1 MAALSNNTQSGIIL
15 GSSVLGGSK
24 AFKDR
29 LFAAKVIPLFDTMAT
44 VGAIYSMFLD
54 ALKFDATRFKRTAK
68 DSVKIGL
75 VGCILP
81 SVVTSTLLLLLG
93 LGGAIH
99 GLGPA
104 PAGTFYLTITFSLTF
119 FPVVAQA
126 MDELNLMTSELG
138 QFAMSSAILNDVI
151 FWFLIAL
158 HLIFTKPDATYRI
171 ESFISVFGLILFT
184 VYVIR
189 AIMLSIVKNIPQGQ
203 EAKEVHVVAI
213 QLGVLVMAFISNAL
227 GTAPYAGVVLL
238 GLAIPGGP
246 PLGAAIVHKTEY
258 LVSQI
263 LMPMFFFYVGYRI
276 NLYSIHDW
284 MRFSILQTI
293 IIMSYVS
300 KIVAVVAAAM
310 WCKIGFKNGRRLSM
324 AMSVKG
330 IIAIIS
336 YSRWRTVK
344 LIDEQAFTQIVL
356 SMLGMTMIATPLLR
370 FSYNPKIRLGAST
383 KRPRFRSIQSIPSNF
398 ETFRILCCFHNQ
410 ESIRNLITLLEA
422 LYPTLASPICAYVV
436 HAVELIGRA
445 APLLVPHNKL
455 KHTNTPTHQM
465 IQAFENYSD
474 NSEGLVTIHAYDMI
488 APYKSMHDTI
498 IRLAQDKVVP
508 LIILPF
514 HDHQGTVDLTLIASI
529 RQFNINVQTN
539 SPCTVGI
546 LVDRDLSSRLR
557 LTSSSFNVAVIF
569 IGGAD
574 DREALAHAAR
584 ISGNPTVGMTVFRII
599 LREIE
604 AKLDQSL
611 VDEFKLGN
619 IGNDCVNW
627 YGIEGDYD
635 LVMVGRRHVE
645 MSLRDE
651 EMAVFMEHPELGVV
665 GDMLSSL
672 DICDGM
678 VNVLVMQERRGLG
691 CGAFRSDS
699 ARVS

>member
-1 MAALSNNTQSGIIL
+1 
-15 GSSVLGGSK
+15 
-24 AFKDR
+24 
-29 LFAAKVIPLFDTMAT
+29 MAT

-599 LREIE
+599 LR
-604 AKLDQSL
+604 
-611 VDEFKLGN
+611 
-619 IGNDCVNW
+619 
-627 YGIEGDYD
+627 GDYD

>member
-1 MAALSNNTQSGIIL
+1 MAALSNNTQVDVVEPQHCMLVHASSSRGIWFGENPFDDPYPLMLAQIILVVLTSRLLYFLLRLLGQTKFVCNLLSGIIL

-29 LFAAKVIPLFDTMAT
+29 LFAAKVIPLFDTMAA
-44 VGAIYSMFLD
+44 VGAIYSMFLV
-54 ALKFDATRFKRTAK
+54 ALKFDATRFKRRAK
-68 DSVKIGL
+68 DSVKIDL
-75 VGCILP
+75 
-81 SVVTSTLLLLLG
+81 
-93 LGGAIH
+93 
-99 GLGPA
+99 
-104 PAGTFYLTITFSLTF
+104 
-119 FPVVAQA
+119 A

-158 HLIFTKPDATYRI
+158 HLIFTNPDATYRV

-184 VYVIR
+184 IYVIR
-189 AIMLSIVKNIPQGQ
+189 PIMLSIVKNIPQGQ

-213 QLGVLVMAFISNAL
+213 QLGVLVMAFISDAL

-246 PLGAAIVHKTEY
+246 PLGAAVVHKTEY
-258 LVSQI
+258 LVSQL

-310 WCKIGFKNGRRLSM
+310 WCKIGFKNGLRLSM
-324 AMSVKG
+324 AMSFKG
-330 IIAIIS
+330 IIEIIS

-370 FSYNPKIRLGAST
+370 FSYSPKIRLGAST
-383 KRPRFRSIQSIPSNF
+383 KRPRFRSIQSMPSNF

-422 LYPTLASPICAYVV
+422 SYPTQASPICAYVV
-436 HAVELIGRA
+436 HAVELMGRV

-455 KHTNTPTHQM
+455 KRTNTPTHQM

-474 NSEGLVTIHAYDMI
+474 NSEGPVTIHAYDMI

-498 IRLAQDKVVP
+498 IRLAEDKAVP

-514 HDHQGTVDLTLIASI
+514 HDHQGMVDLTLIAST

-574 DREALAHAAR
+574 DREVLAYAAR

-599 LREIE
+599 LR
-604 AKLDQSL
+604 
-611 VDEFKLGN
+611 
-619 IGNDCVNW
+619 VN
-627 YGIEGDYD
+627 
-635 LVMVGRRHVE
+635 
-645 MSLRDE
+645 
-651 EMAVFMEHPELGVV
+651 
-665 GDMLSSL
+665 
-672 DICDGM
+672 
-678 VNVLVMQERRGLG
+678 
-691 CGAFRSDS
+691 
-699 ARVS
+699 

>member
-1 MAALSNNTQSGIIL
+1 MAALSNNTQVDVVEPQHCMLVHASSSRGIWFGENPFDDPYPLMLAQIILVVLTSRLLYFLLRLLGQTKFVCNLLSGIIL

-44 VGAIYSMFLD
+44 VGAIYSMFLV
-54 ALKFDATRFKRTAK
+54 ALKFDATRFKRRAK
-68 DSVKIGL
+68 DSVKIDL
-75 VGCILP
+75 
-81 SVVTSTLLLLLG
+81 
-93 LGGAIH
+93 
-99 GLGPA
+99 
-104 PAGTFYLTITFSLTF
+104 
-119 FPVVAQA
+119 A

-158 HLIFTKPDATYRI
+158 HLIFTNPDATYRV

-184 VYVIR
+184 IYVIR
-189 AIMLSIVKNIPQGQ
+189 PIMLSIVKNIPQGQ

-213 QLGVLVMAFISNAL
+213 QLGVLVMAFISDAL

-246 PLGAAIVHKTEY
+246 PLGAAVVHKTEY
-258 LVSQI
+258 LVSQL

-310 WCKIGFKNGRRLSM
+310 WCKIGFKNGLRLSM

-330 IIAIIS
+330 IIEIIS

-370 FSYNPKIRLGAST
+370 FSYSPKIRLGAST
-383 KRPRFRSIQSIPSNF
+383 KRPRFRSIQSMPSNF

-422 LYPTLASPICAYVV
+422 SYPTQASPICAYVV
-436 HAVELIGRA
+436 HAVELMGRA

-455 KHTNTPTHQM
+455 KRTNTPTHQM

-474 NSEGLVTIHAYDMI
+474 NSEGPVKIHAYDMI

-498 IRLAQDKVVP
+498 IRLAEDKVVP

-514 HDHQGTVDLTLIASI
+514 HDHQGMVDLTLIASI

-574 DREALAHAAR
+574 DREVLAYAAR

-599 LREIE
+599 LPGKLGGGNQEEEIE

-611 VDEFKLGN
+611 VHEFKLGN
-619 IGNDCVNW
+619 IGNDCMNW
-627 YGIEGDYD
+627 
-635 LVMVGRRHVE
+635 
-645 MSLRDE
+645 
-651 EMAVFMEHPELGVV
+651 
-665 GDMLSSL
+665 
-672 DICDGM
+672 
-678 VNVLVMQERRGLG
+678 
-691 CGAFRSDS
+691 
-699 ARVS
+699 

>member
-1 MAALSNNTQSGIIL
+1 MAALSNTTQVDVVEPQHCMLVHASSSRGIWFGENPFDDPYPLMLAQIILVVLTSRLLYFLLRPLGQTKFVCNLLSGIIL

-24 AFKDR
+24 SFKDR

-44 VGAIYSMFLD
+44 VGAIYSMFLV
-54 ALKFDATRFKRTAK
+54 ALKFDATRFKRMAK

-75 VGCILP
+75 
-81 SVVTSTLLLLLG
+81 
-93 LGGAIH
+93 
-99 GLGPA
+99 
-104 PAGTFYLTITFSLTF
+104 
-119 FPVVAQA
+119 A
-126 MDELNLMTSELG
+126 MDELNPMTSELG

-158 HLIFTKPDATYRI
+158 HLILTKQDATCDI
-171 ESFISVFGLILFT
+171 ESCISVFGLILFT

-189 AIMLSIVKNIPQGQ
+189 PIMLSIVKNIPQGE

-213 QLGVLVMAFISNAL
+213 QLGVLVMAFISDVL
-227 GTAPYAGVVLL
+227 GTTPYAGVVLL

-246 PLGAAIVHKTEY
+246 PLGAAVVHKTEY

-276 NLYSIHDW
+276 NLYSIRDW
-284 MRFSILQTI
+284 VRFSILQTI
-293 IIMSYVS
+293 IIVSYVS

-310 WCKIGFKNGRRLSM
+310 WCKIGFKNSLRLSM
-324 AMSVKG
+324 VMSVKG
-330 IIAIIS
+330 IIEIVS
-336 YSRWRTVK
+336 YSRCRTIK

-370 FSYNPKIRLGAST
+370 FSCIYT
-383 KRPRFRSIQSIPSNF
+383 
-398 ETFRILCCFHNQ
+398 TM
-410 ESIRNLITLLEA
+410 
-422 LYPTLASPICAYVV
+422 V
-436 HAVELIGRA
+436 HAVELMGRA
-445 APLLVPHNKL
+445 APLLVPYNKL
-455 KHTNTPTHQM
+455 KHTNTPMHQM

-474 NSEGLVTIHAYDMI
+474 NSEGPVTIHAYDMI
-488 APYKSMHDTI
+488 APYKNMHDTI
-498 IRLAQDKVVP
+498 IRLAHDKVVP

-557 LTSSSFNVAVIF
+557 LTSFSFNVAVIF

-574 DREALAHAAR
+574 DREALAYAAR

-599 LREIE
+599 LRGKLEGGNQEEEIE

-627 YGIEGDYD
+627 YDIEVDDGAQVMSAIKKLQGDYD
-635 LVMVGRRHVE
+635 LIMVGRRHVE

-651 EMAVFMEHPELGVV
+651 EMAVFMEHPELGVI
-665 GDMLSSL
+665 GDMLSSS
-672 DICDGM
+672 DFCDGM
-678 VNVLVMQERRGLG
+678 VNVLVMQESRGLG

>member
-1 MAALSNNTQSGIIL
+1 
-15 GSSVLGGSK
+15 
-24 AFKDR
+24 
-29 LFAAKVIPLFDTMAT
+29 
-44 VGAIYSMFLD
+44 
-54 ALKFDATRFKRTAK
+54 
-68 DSVKIGL
+68 
-75 VGCILP
+75 
-81 SVVTSTLLLLLG
+81 
-93 LGGAIH
+93 
-99 GLGPA
+99 
-104 PAGTFYLTITFSLTF
+104 
-119 FPVVAQA
+119 

-151 FWFLIAL
+151 LWFLIAL
-158 HLIFTKPDATYRI
+158 HLIFTNPDATYRV

-184 VYVIR
+184 IYVIR
-189 AIMLSIVKNIPQGQ
+189 PIMLSIVKNIPQGQ

-213 QLGVLVMAFISNAL
+213 QLGVLVMAFISDAL
-227 GTAPYAGVVLL
+227 GTAPYTGVVLL

-246 PLGAAIVHKTEY
+246 PLGAAVVHKTEY
-258 LVSQI
+258 LVSQL

-310 WCKIGFKNGRRLSM
+310 WCKIGFKNGLRLSM

-330 IIAIIS
+330 IIEIIS

-370 FSYNPKIRLGAST
+370 FSYSPKIRLGAST
-383 KRPRFRSIQSIPSNF
+383 KRPRFRSIQSMPSNF

-422 LYPTLASPICAYVV
+422 SYPTQASPICAYVV
-436 HAVELIGRA
+436 HAVELMGRA

-455 KHTNTPTHQM
+455 KRKNTPTHQM

-474 NSEGLVTIHAYDMI
+474 NSEGPVTIHAYDMI

-498 IRLAQDKVVP
+498 IRLAEDKVVP

-514 HDHQGTVDLTLIASI
+514 HDHQGMVDLTLIASI

-546 LVDRDLSSRLR
+546 LVDRELSSRLR
-557 LTSSSFNVAVIF
+557 LTSSSSNVAGIF

-574 DREALAHAAR
+574 DREVLAYAAR

-599 LREIE
+599 LRGKLGGGNQEEEIE

-627 YGIEGDYD
+627 YDIEVDDGAQVMNAIKKLQGDYD

-651 EMAVFMEHPELGVV
+651 EMAVFMEHPELGVI

-672 DICDGM
+672 DFCDGM
-678 VNVLVMQERRGLG
+678 VNVLVMQESGGLG

>member
-1 MAALSNNTQSGIIL
+1 
-15 GSSVLGGSK
+15 
-24 AFKDR
+24 
-29 LFAAKVIPLFDTMAT
+29 MAT

-344 LIDEQAFTQIVL
+344 DNLAGKLE
-356 SMLGMTMIATPLLR
+356 G
-370 FSYNPKIRLGAST
+370 G
-383 KRPRFRSIQSIPSNF
+383 
-398 ETFRILCCFHNQ
+398 NQ
-410 ESIRNLITLLEA
+410 EE
-422 LYPTLASPICAYVV
+422 
-436 HAVELIGRA
+436 
-445 APLLVPHNKL
+445 
-455 KHTNTPTHQM
+455 
-465 IQAFENYSD
+465 
-474 NSEGLVTIHAYDMI
+474 
-488 APYKSMHDTI
+488 
-498 IRLAQDKVVP
+498 
-508 LIILPF
+508 
-514 HDHQGTVDLTLIASI
+514 
-529 RQFNINVQTN
+529 
-539 SPCTVGI
+539 
-546 LVDRDLSSRLR
+546 
-557 LTSSSFNVAVIF
+557 
-569 IGGAD
+569 
-574 DREALAHAAR
+574 
-584 ISGNPTVGMTVFRII
+584 
-599 LREIE
+599 EIE

-627 YGIEGDYD
+627 YGIEVDD
-635 LVMVGRRHVE
+635 GRRHVE

>member
-1 MAALSNNTQSGIIL
+1 
-15 GSSVLGGSK
+15 
-24 AFKDR
+24 
-29 LFAAKVIPLFDTMAT
+29 
-44 VGAIYSMFLD
+44 
-54 ALKFDATRFKRTAK
+54 
-68 DSVKIGL
+68 
-75 VGCILP
+75 
-81 SVVTSTLLLLLG
+81 
-93 LGGAIH
+93 
-99 GLGPA
+99 
-104 PAGTFYLTITFSLTF
+104 
-119 FPVVAQA
+119 

-184 VYVIR
+184 VYIIR
-189 AIMLSIVKNIPQGQ
+189 PIMLSIVKNIPQGQ

-213 QLGVLVMAFISNAL
+213 QLGVLVMAFISDAL

-263 LMPMFFFYVGYRI
+263 LMPMFFFY
-276 NLYSIHDW
+276 
-284 MRFSILQTI
+284 TI

-310 WCKIGFKNGRRLSM
+310 WGKIGFKNGLRLRM

-330 IIAIIS
+330 IIEIIS

-383 KRPRFRSIQSIPSNF
+383 KRPRFRSIQSMPSNF

-422 LYPTLASPICAYVV
+422 SYPTLASPICAYVV
-436 HAVELIGRA
+436 HAVELMGRA
-445 APLLVPHNKL
+445 APLLVRHNKL

-474 NSEGLVTIHAYDMI
+474 KVTIHAYDMI

-574 DREALAHAAR
+574 DREALAYAAR

-599 LREIE
+599 LRGKLGGGNQEEEIE

-619 IGNDCVNW
+619 IGNIVDDGAQVMSA
-627 YGIEGDYD
+627 IKKLQGDYD

>member
-1 MAALSNNTQSGIIL
+1 
-15 GSSVLGGSK
+15 
-24 AFKDR
+24 
-29 LFAAKVIPLFDTMAT
+29 MAT
-44 VGAIYSMFLD
+44 VGAIYCMFLD

-104 PAGTFYLTITFSLTF
+104 PAGTFYLTIPFSLTF

-138 QFAMSSAILNDVI
+138 QFAMSFAILNDVI

-189 AIMLSIVKNIPQGQ
+189 PIMLSIVKNIPQGQ

-213 QLGVLVMAFISNAL
+213 QLGVLVMAFISDAL

-263 LMPMFFFYVGYRI
+263 LMPMFFFY
-276 NLYSIHDW
+276 
-284 MRFSILQTI
+284 TI

-310 WCKIGFKNGRRLSM
+310 WCKIGFKNGLRLSM

-330 IIAIIS
+330 IIEIIS

-383 KRPRFRSIQSIPSNF
+383 KRPRFRSIQSMPSNF

-422 LYPTLASPICAYVV
+422 SYPTLASPICAYVV
-436 HAVELIGRA
+436 HAVELMGCA
-445 APLLVPHNKL
+445 APLLVRHNKL

-539 SPCTVGI
+539 SPCTV
-546 LVDRDLSSRLR
+546 DRDLSSRLR

-574 DREALAHAAR
+574 DREALAYAAR

-599 LREIE
+599 LRGKLGGGNQEEEIE

-627 YGIEGDYD
+627 YGIEVDDGAQVMSAIKKLQGDYD
-635 LVMVGRRHVE
+635 LVMVERRHVE

-665 GDMLSSL
+665 WDMLSSL